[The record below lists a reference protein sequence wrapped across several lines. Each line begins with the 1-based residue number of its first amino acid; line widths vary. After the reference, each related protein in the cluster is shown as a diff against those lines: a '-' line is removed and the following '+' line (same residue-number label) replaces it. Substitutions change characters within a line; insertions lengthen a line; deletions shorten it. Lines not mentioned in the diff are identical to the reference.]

1 MNITATDVRKEID
14 KGNQSFMAVVRNG
27 NADAFKNVYADDA
40 VLMPSHTPAI
50 QGIDGI
56 KDFFGGAFKAGVN
69 KAELVTVDLQ
79 ASDDFAAETGKYKLF
94 AGNTVADEGK
104 YVVVWKKVGED
115 WRIYRDIF
123 NSDLPQQ

>member
-1 MNITATDVRKEID
+1 MNINVTDVRKEID

-27 NADAFKNVYADDA
+27 DADAFKNVYTDDA

-56 KDFFGGAFKAGVN
+56 KNFFGGAFKSGIN
-69 KAELVTVDLQ
+69 NAELVTVDLQ
-79 ASDDFAAETGKYKLF
+79 ASDDFAAETGRFKLF
-94 AGNTVADEGK
+94 ADNNVADEGK
-104 YVVVWKKVGED
+104 YVVVWKKVGEN
-115 WRIYRDIF
+115 WRIYKDIF